1 MIALAYKAHKQ
12 GTPHSDIRFFDM
24 QKNVTEFAKRD
35 HNAIQYNIN
44 TILPYWHII
53 LTYNID
59 TMQCWSILAYNIDTM
74 QYVEAAG

>member
-44 TILPYWHII
+44 TILPY
-53 LTYNID
+53 
-59 TMQCWSILAYNIDTM
+59 
-74 QYVEAAG
+74 